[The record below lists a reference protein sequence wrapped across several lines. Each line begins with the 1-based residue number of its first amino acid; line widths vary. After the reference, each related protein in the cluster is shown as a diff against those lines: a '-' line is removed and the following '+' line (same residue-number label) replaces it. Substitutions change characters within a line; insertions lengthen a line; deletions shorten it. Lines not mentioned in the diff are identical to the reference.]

1 MSRAQDAAAGME
13 ISEAGKSPAQAK
25 RRALIA
31 LSLLVPLPSIGTAAA
46 LFLWPETAA
55 GKAVFIAAK
64 VWIALLPLIWLK
76 VVDREPLSW
85 SPPRRG
91 GFGTAAALSLA
102 IAVLI
107 FAALAVT
114 RHFGAIDAAMVA
126 NCAAKT
132 GLNHLGL
139 YLAGALYWITLNSL
153 MEEYVWRWF
162 VFRKFE
168 VLLGGK
174 AGVIAAGL
182 AFTAHHVIALAAQF
196 NWGITLLGSLGV
208 FVGGATWSWL
218 YLRYRSVWPCYV
230 SHAIVDIPIF
240 VIGYRLIFGGM

>member
-1 MSRAQDAAAGME
+1 MTSAVDGRTFYSQNAAGSME
-13 ISEAGKSPAQAK
+13 ISEAGNSLVREK

-46 LFLWPETAA
+46 LFWWPELLA
-55 GKAVFIAAK
+55 GKLIFIAAK

-91 GFGTAAALSLA
+91 GFGVAAALGLA
-102 IAVLI
+102 IAIFI
-107 FAALAVT
+107 FAAYAVA
-114 RHFGAIDAAMVA
+114 RHFGTIDATMVA
-126 NCAAKT
+126 DRAAKT
-132 GLNHLGL
+132 GLNNLGL

-162 VFRKFE
+162 VFSKFE

-174 AGVIAAGL
+174 AGVMASAL
-182 AFTAHHVIALAAQF
+182 AFTAHHLVALAAQF
-196 NWGITLLGSLGV
+196 N
-208 FVGGATWSWL
+208 
-218 YLRYRSVWPCYV
+218 
-230 SHAIVDIPIF
+230 
-240 VIGYRLIFGGM
+240 